1 MTLSNDVQDMSIEE
15 GDLLKRENATTPIFS
30 RVAVHQI
37 SSAFLL
43 LMRCCQ
49 DQKVVSTNRLW
60 QKQQTP
66 LTLYGADP
74 SPLSVTCV
82 KSGLLLKRQWHSNFN
97 VIVDNGRLCIVGA
110 SPCRCFTLSSE
121 CNHYLCLVIVFHFAH
136 KKL

>member
-1 MTLSNDVQDMSIEE
+1 MMYKTCQLRKGTFEKRKCNDPDLQQSSCASNF
-15 GDLLKRENATTPIFS
+15 KW
-30 RVAVHQI
+30 
-37 SSAFLL
+37 SAFLL

-66 LTLYGADP
+66 LTIYGADP
-74 SPLSVTCV
+74 SQSLCYLC
-82 KSGLLLKRQWHSNFN
+82 KKRQQLLKRQWHSNFN
-97 VIVDNGRLCIVGA
+97 VIVDNGRLCIVGVR
-110 SPCRCFTLSSE
+110 PCRCFTLSSE